1 MQRYELSVGEPWDFE
16 GPDGQNRVIVD
27 SLGTVTGPDLENWQS
42 NYLLLRVAT
51 PFQFKGERVEQLIAA
66 PRYEGDSLQAIQS
79 NGGTVG
85 VARVRPGSSLTPGEP
100 FSQDDV
106 HYVIIG
112 SLSPES

>member
-1 MQRYELSVGEPWDFE
+1 MQRYELFVGEPWDFE

-27 SLGTVTGPDLENWQS
+27 SLGIVAGPNLENWQG

-51 PFQFKGERVEQLIAA
+51 PFEFKGERIEQLIAA
-66 PRYEGDSLQAIQS
+66 PRYEGDSLQSIQS

-106 HYVIIG
+106 HYAIIG
-112 SLSPES
+112 RLSPES